1 MVVSRYVEIAQGC
14 VLVCARAAITQCY
27 RQDGEIYILITLK
40 AGSLRDSGMARVG
53 FFGGLFP
60 WLSDGCLSAVF
71 SCGLSSVHMCIPNV
85 SVYPNFLFVW
95 R

>member
-60 WLSDGCLSAVF
+60 CLVNGCLF
-71 SCGLSSVHMCIPNV
+71 LSSHFPPLCAC
-85 SVYPNFLFVW
+85 VYLSILFL
-95 R
+95 